1 MTWRDMAVLDFAF
14 VQERFDE
21 ELARM
26 DTISAAVAWPVGVLT
41 ALGGL
46 MVGMAGNYTY
56 EPGWLTRLFLGC
68 VAVHAITFIVAILHF
83 ARAYHGASYSYPPP
97 LGELARLHEVSRRLA
112 RSEGDDDEEV
122 LAEFTSRLQW
132 TIAEAADLNAK
143 NNVRRMTFLHQANTL
158 LMCVLV
164 FTAVAA
170 LPYAATKGRDSFMSK
185 TDAPPKADQL
195 AEADVPAEKVE
206 TAEQSE
212 TGPKEK
218 TWKSKMPKIEFELR
232 HWWEEPKPPG
242 KRKVM

>member
-68 VAVHAITFIVAILHF
+68 VAVHAITSIVAIVHF
-83 ARAYHGASYSYPPP
+83 ARAYHGASYAVAPF
-97 LGELARLHEVSRRLA
+97 LGELVLVRERIRAL
-112 RSEGDDDEEV
+112 V
-122 LAEFTSRLQW
+122 LANGGNEAAAVRELTLQW
-132 TIAEAADLNAK
+132 QEGLAAAADANAR
-143 NNVRRMTFLHQANTL
+143 NNIRRMKSLQRANSL
-158 LMCVLV
+158 LLCVLV
-164 FTAVAA
+164 TTAAAA
-170 LPYAATKGRDSFMSK
+170 LPYAAMKGRNSLMSTTDK
-185 TDAPPKADQL
+185 PRPPDAPASAETPVAEDDALPPTDADRP
-195 AEADVPAEKVE
+195 
-206 TAEQSE
+206 
-212 TGPKEK
+212 
-218 TWKSKMPKIEFELR
+218 WKSKIPKIEFELR

-242 KRKVM
+242 KRKVL